1 MKIRKTKKSGMTGA
15 HNYEYIEIYIYGYR
29 QPFADTK
36 RLRSCTLKQTKQ
48 DEHALN
54 GK

>member
-15 HNYEYIEIYIYGYR
+15 YNYEYIEIYIYGYR

-36 RLRSCTLKQTKQ
+36 RLRSCTL
-48 DEHALN
+48 
-54 GK
+54 